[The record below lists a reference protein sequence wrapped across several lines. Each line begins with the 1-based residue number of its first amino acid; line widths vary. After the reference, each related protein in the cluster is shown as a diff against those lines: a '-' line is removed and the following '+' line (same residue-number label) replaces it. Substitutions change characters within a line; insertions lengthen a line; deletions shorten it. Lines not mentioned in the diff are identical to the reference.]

1 MDLIP
6 SETRIDF
13 MKYRKFWVVVSLAFV
28 AAAVFAVFVHG
39 KLNLGVD
46 FAGGTQITV
55 KFKQE
60 ADLAGLRETFAG
72 AAIEGAQL
80 QRFGEP
86 SDNAIIIKTPLV
98 EGSEEGSRDQVVGA
112 LDRRFNQGRTGLD
125 LNRAGAADVAAI
137 LLGGSREIRSEADV
151 ARQADAAAVADA
163 ILAARRDRGL
173 FTDWSEVSS
182 VPGLAPEAAAR
193 LQAAAYLGEYALLGV
208 ESVGPQ
214 IGEELRT
221 RSILAVVLSMISMLI
236 YIWIRF
242 ELEYGIGALMATFHN
257 VIVCLGLFAFAG
269 FEFNLT
275 TIAAF
280 LTLVGYSVNDTVV
293 IFDRVRE
300 NRRKTRNKPLLAVMN
315 TAINQTLSRTIL
327 TGGTVILALG
337 ALLFLGG
344 EVLRGFCFVIVIGIV
359 VGTYST
365 IYIAS
370 AFTLLWEQLFGGE
383 ARGRRE
389 GRASRAA

>member
-6 SETRIDF
+6 SGTRIDF
-13 MKYRKFWVVVSLAFV
+13 MRYRKFWIVVSLAFL
-28 AAAVFAVFVHG
+28 AAGFLAVFVHG

-60 ADLAGLRETFAG
+60 ADLAGLREAFAG
-72 AAIEGAQL
+72 AGVEGAQL

-86 SDNAIIIKTPLV
+86 GDNAIIIKTPLV

-112 LDRRFNQGRTGLD
+112 LDRRLNQGRTGLD
-125 LNRAGAADVAAI
+125 LNRSGAADIAAI
-137 LLGGSREIRSEADV
+137 LLGGSREIRSEADL

-163 ILAARRDRGL
+163 ILAARREQGL
-173 FTDWSEVSS
+173 FRDWSQVTA
-182 VPGLAPEAAAR
+182 VPGLAPEAASR
-193 LQAAAYLGEYALLGV
+193 LQTAVYLGEFALLGV

-221 RSILAVVLSMISMLI
+221 RSVLAVVLSMISMLI
-236 YIWIRF
+236 YIWVRF
-242 ELEYGIGALMATFHN
+242 ELQYGIGALMATVHN
-257 VIVCLGLFAFAG
+257 VLVCLGLFAYAG

-300 NRRKTRNKPLLAVMN
+300 NRRKTRNKPLLEVMN
-315 TAINQTLSRTIL
+315 ASINQTLSRTIL
-327 TGGTVILALG
+327 TGGTVVLAVG

-344 EVLRGFCFVIVIGIV
+344 EVLRGFCFVIVTGIV

-370 AFTLLWEQLFGGE
+370 AFTLLWEQLFGSE
-383 ARGRRE
+383 ARARRA